1 MKISEYENE
10 LKSSGFVGKILENE
24 MMKNHTTMKVG
35 GKADLFLLPEDENS
49 LICAINLASESKI
62 PFYVVGGGSNLIF
75 DDGGFRGIVVCTE
88 GLRNVVIETVGRASP
103 LTPVEMTSNNI
114 DGGFDNAQP
123 TQTFL
128 KCGAGEKSSDV
139 SEFCSKNLLSG
150 FESFAGLPGS
160 VGGAVFM
167 NARCY
172 GDEFSNHVR
181 NVRYLDLEDLKVKNY
196 DFDRSDWSYK
206 KSPFQDG
213 KKIILDVVLSGFKK
227 LEKDSDEAK
236 KSEETAAKN
245 LENRRSK
252 GHFDFPSAGSVF
264 KNNHGFGKPSGAI
277 IDECGLKGF
286 GIGGAQ
292 VAPWHG
298 NFIINKGNATA
309 SDIKNLVQEIQEKV
323 KEKTGFN
330 LESEVIF
337 V

>member
-10 LKSSGFVGKILENE
+10 LKSSGFVGEILENE

-35 GKADLFLLPEDENS
+35 GKADLFLFPKDENS
-49 LICAINLASESKI
+49 LVLCLSLASKSKI

-75 DDGGFRGIVVCTE
+75 GDDGFRGIVVCTE
-88 GLRNVVIETVGRASP
+88 GLRKLVIE
-103 LTPVEMTSNNI
+103 PVEMTSKSC
-114 DGGFDNAQP
+114 FCNAQSP
-123 TQTFL
+123 QIFL
-128 KCGAGEKSSDV
+128 QCGAGEKSSDV
-139 SEFCSKNLLSG
+139 NEFCSKNFLGG
-150 FESFAGLPGS
+150 FEAFAGLPGS

-172 GDEFSNHVR
+172 GDEFSNHVK
-181 NVRYLDLEDLKVKNY
+181 NVRYLDLEDLRIKNY
-196 DFDRSDWSYK
+196 DFKRSDWSYK

-213 KKIILDVVLSGFKK
+213 KKIILSVILCGIKK
-227 LEKDSDEAK
+227 LDANSDESK
-236 KSEETAAKN
+236 KSAETSQKN
-245 LENRRSK
+245 LENRRAK

-264 KNNHGFGKPSGAI
+264 KNNHDFGKPSGAI

-286 GIGGAQ
+286 QIGGAQ

-298 NFIINKGNATA
+298 NFIINKENATA
-309 SDIKNLVQEIQEKV
+309 SDIKNLVMEIQRQV
-323 KEKTGFN
+323 KEKAGFY

>member
-1 MKISEYENE
+1 MKISEYESE
-10 LKSSGFVGKILENE
+10 LKSSGFMGKILESE

-35 GKADLFLLPEDENS
+35 GKADLFLLPKDENS
-49 LICAINLASESKI
+49 LVFSIKLATKLKI

-75 DDGGFRGIVVCTE
+75 GDDGFRGIVVCTKDLS
-88 GLRNVVIETVGRASP
+88 GLDVSSSESEI
-103 LTPVEMTSNNI
+103 
-114 DGGFDNAQP
+114 
-123 TQTFL
+123 FL

-139 SEFCSKNLLSG
+139 SEFCSKNFLGG

-172 GDEFSNHVR
+172 GDEFSNHVK

-196 DFDRSDWSYK
+196 DFKRSDWSYK

-213 KKIILDVVLSGFKK
+213 KRIILRMTLCGIKK
-227 LEKDSDEAK
+227 LDKNSDEAK
-236 KSEETAAKN
+236 KNTETASRN
-245 LENRRSK
+245 LENRRAK

-264 KNNHGFGKPSGAI
+264 KNNHDFGKPSGAI

-286 GIGGAQ
+286 QIGGAQ
-292 VAPWHG
+292 VASWHG

-309 SDIKNLVQEIQEKV
+309 SDIKNLVYEIQEKV
-323 KEKTGFN
+323 KEKTGFS

>member
-35 GKADLFLLPEDENS
+35 GKADLFLLPEDEHS
-49 LICAINLASESKI
+49 LIYAVNLASKSKI

-75 DDGGFRGIVVCTE
+75 DDGGFRGIVVCTKVLS
-88 GLRNVVIETVGRASP
+88 GLDVSSSENEI
-103 LTPVEMTSNNI
+103 
-114 DGGFDNAQP
+114 
-123 TQTFL
+123 FL
-128 KCGAGEKSSDV
+128 KCGAGEKSSDM
-139 SEFCSKNLLSG
+139 SEFCTKNLLGG

-172 GDEFSNHVR
+172 GDEFSNHVK

-196 DFDRSDWSYK
+196 DFGRNDWSYK

-213 KKIILDVVLSGFKK
+213 KKIILSVVLCGIKK
-227 LEKDSDEAK
+227 LEKGSDEAK
-236 KSEETAAKN
+236 KSEETAQKN

-277 IDECGLKGF
+277 IDECGLKGLQ
-286 GIGGAQ
+286 IGGAQ

-298 NFIINKGNATA
+298 NFIINKRNATA
-309 SDIKNLVQEIQEKV
+309 SDIKNLVQEIQKKV
-323 KEKTGFN
+323 KEKTGFS

>member
-49 LICAINLASESKI
+49 LISAVNLASKSKI

-75 DDGGFRGIVVCTE
+75 DDGGFHGIVVCTE
-88 GLRNVVIETVGRASP
+88 KLTSLRAARRSNLIDKNDDFNSELSIE
-103 LTPVEMTSNNI
+103 
-114 DGGFDNAQP
+114 
-123 TQTFL
+123 
-128 KCGAGEKSSDV
+128 CGAGKKSSDV
-139 SEFCSKNLLSG
+139 SEFCTKNLLGG

-172 GDEFSNHVR
+172 GDEFSNHVK

-196 DFDRSDWSYK
+196 DFDRNDWSYK
-206 KSPFQDG
+206 KSPFQNG
-213 KKIILDVVLSGFKK
+213 KKIILNVVLCGIKK
-227 LEKDSDEAK
+227 LEKGSDEAK
-236 KSEETAAKN
+236 KSEETAQKN
-245 LENRRSK
+245 LENRKAK

-264 KNNHGFGKPSGAI
+264 KNNHGFGKPSGVI
-277 IDECGLKGF
+277 IDECGLKGLQ
-286 GIGGAQ
+286 IGGAQ

-309 SDIKNLVQEIQEKV
+309 SDIKNLVQEIQKKV
-323 KEKTGFN
+323 KEKTGFS